1 MISMEQAEKANDWIR
16 DNARHYAQAKAN
28 RIYLEE
34 FRKSKKAILV
44 QQAKGTNLDRESYAY
59 AHEDYIEV
67 LEGIKAAV
75 EQEEELRWKMVAAQA
90 KLDLWRTQE
99 SSRRAGI

>member
-1 MISMEQAEKANDWIR
+1 MITMEQAEKANDWIR
-16 DNARHYAQAKAN
+16 DNARAYAQAKAN

-44 QQAKGTNLDRESYAY
+44 QQGKGTNLDRESYAY
-59 AHEDYIEV
+59 SHEDYIAV
-67 LEGIKAAV
+67 LEGLREAV
-75 EQEEELRWKMVAAQA
+75 EQAETLRCQIIAAQA
-90 KLDLWRTQE
+90 RIETWRTQE